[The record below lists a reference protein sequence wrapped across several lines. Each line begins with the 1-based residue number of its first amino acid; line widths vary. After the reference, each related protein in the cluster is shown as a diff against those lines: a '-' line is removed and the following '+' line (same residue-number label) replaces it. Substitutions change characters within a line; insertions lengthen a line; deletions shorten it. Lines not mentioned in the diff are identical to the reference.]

1 MSKIQKKPVALKLP
15 KNIGAMHIS
24 NDLTLVERKIMNVIL
39 WNALYAEQQNLVLHH
54 QDVSK
59 KYYKITLKEIAE
71 YIGWDDSNNIATI
84 KDAIKKLVET
94 SLQFNILS
102 KQKTDNG
109 KWNVITSLLGGAIF
123 HDDGQNI
130 LYCFS
135 DIIKDIILKPTLYG
149 TLDFDLQQSISS
161 KYTLALWEYLVG
173 EIALNNQNCT
183 TEYLTIEDYVK
194 LIAGNQTNYT
204 EFRKINE
211 KLIKNPSQE
220 LIEKTNFLLVPEY
233 LKEGR
238 KVVAVR
244 FDLQTTKKKPKE
256 EGVILSTNQYNNLP
270 SSGAKT
276 SVNEILI
283 DLGISEGKRKKYIGK
298 HSEEYMLCNINYVK
312 SKYGKTS
319 NNIAGMIVKAI
330 EENYANHGVAK
341 TPTQQTLDLQEDKKI
356 EYLNLQSAEPEFEAH
371 LKRTLIEYFSPIHH
385 RWIECIKIQS
395 HSQELIVISLFNAKQ
410 VDTIEKNKDKFH
422 NILSRECYNT
432 FGKDIEYKLTFFIP

>member
-1 MSKIQKKPVALKLP
+1 MAKIQKKPVALKLP

-54 QDVSK
+54 QDASK
-59 KYYKITLKEIAE
+59 KYYKITLKEIAD

-149 TLDFDLQQSISS
+149 TLDLDLQQSISS

-173 EIALNNQNCT
+173 EVALNNQNCT

-194 LIAGNQTNYT
+194 LIAGNQTKYT

-211 KLIKNPSQE
+211 KLIKKPSQE
-220 LIEKTNFLLVPEY
+220 LIEKTDFLLVPEY

-244 FDLQTTKKKPKE
+244 FDLQTNKKKPKE
-256 EGVILSTNQYNNLP
+256 GRVILSTNQHNNFP
-270 SSGAKT
+270 SSNAKT
-276 SVNEILI
+276 SVSEILI
-283 DLGISEGKRKKYIGK
+283 ELGISEGKRKKYITQY
-298 HSEEYMLCNINYVK
+298 SDEYLLCNIDYIT

-319 NNIAGMIVKAI
+319 SNIAGMSVKAI
-330 EENYANHGVAK
+330 EENYANHGVKK
-341 TPTQQTLDLQEDKKI
+341 TSTQQTLNLQENKKI
-356 EYLNLQSAEPEFEAH
+356 EYLNLQSVDPEFEYH
-371 LKRTLIEYFSPIHH
+371 LKRILIEYFSPIHH
-385 RWIECIKIQS
+385 SWIECLKIQS
-395 HSQELIVISLFNAKQ
+395 HTQELLVISLFNTNQ
-410 VDTIEKNKDKFH
+410 LDTIENNKKKFDD
-422 NILSRECYNT
+422 ILNREYRNAFNCEVN
-432 FGKDIEYKLTFFIP
+432 YKLISFTP